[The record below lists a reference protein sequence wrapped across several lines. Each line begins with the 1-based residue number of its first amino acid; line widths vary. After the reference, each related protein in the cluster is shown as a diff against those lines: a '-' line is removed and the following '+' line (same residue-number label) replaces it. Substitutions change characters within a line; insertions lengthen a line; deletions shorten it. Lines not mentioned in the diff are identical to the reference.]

1 MTQPHGKNASMND
14 GKKNRS
20 EDGAPPP
27 KPELG
32 VISDKAFTTPHAA
45 AGIASA
51 FGGNLLQPW
60 APVVWIALALFGAAI
75 VIALF
80 LILWVKKPKK
90 GLLGFGVMGFLI
102 SGFLIAA
109 QFAPQPEEN
118 RELTREVGALA
129 ANVPGLIGLQNAVL
143 PISERDKALNAFRR
157 AILQGDEDARGL
169 AARTAIDESED
180 ASARGALIAIA
191 LRSETAAVRQ
201 AGLVNALSDRK
212 DVWLALTLASEP
224 EAPGLRAVLQG
235 SRFRMHSIDKNS
247 GGVRA
252 SLECSGGAS
261 RQAAGLV
268 ASGRLSLTAS
278 CRPQSGRGWA
288 SVQIDLAPD
297 ATLKFSGT
305 AIVDADKLNVSAP
318 LL

>member
-1 MTQPHGKNASMND
+1 MNAIQRR
-14 GKKNRS
+14 RS
-20 EDGAPPP
+20 DGAGNQAAPPS
-27 KPELG
+27 G
-32 VISDKAFTTPHAA
+32 VISEKAITTPFSA
-45 AGIASA
+45 AGIAGA
-51 FGGNLLQPW
+51 VGGNIFQPL
-60 APVVWIALALFGAAI
+60 APVVWIGLAVFAATILGALL
-75 VIALF
+75 LKR
-80 LILWVKKPKK
+80 KKRPMP

-102 SGFLIAA
+102 SGFLLAA
-109 QFAPQPEEN
+109 QFAPQPEEK
-118 RELTREVGALA
+118 RELTREVGAVA

-143 PISERDKALNAFRR
+143 SITERDKALNTFRR
-157 AILQGDEDARGL
+157 AIIEGDEDGRGL
-169 AARTAIDESED
+169 SARTAIDESED

-201 AGLVNALSDRK
+201 AGLVNALADRK
-212 DVWLALTLASEP
+212 DVSFALTLASEP
-224 EAPGLRAVLQG
+224 EAPGLRAVLQC
-235 SRFRMHSIDKNS
+235 SRFQVHSIDKNS

-297 ATLKFSGT
+297 ATLKFSGAAT
-305 AIVDADKLNVSAP
+305 VDAERVEISAP